1 VTDHPRHPHDPLEDF
16 HLANDRQANELARR
30 GRGGTETEQEEASR
44 SVQKWISEIGGRM
57 KIVTGKQPR
66 PRRILLY
73 GQHGVGKST
82 WASEAPSPIFLNIE
96 DGLNDINC
104 ARTEKL
110 HSYGDVVSAVSWLV
124 TNGEEYKTVVV
135 DTLDWL
141 ERLIFAEVAREAN
154 KTTISDIGYGKGYD
168 AAVKKWEF
176 LLNGLEA
183 NRQKGRG
190 IILLAHARIVRFEN
204 PETSAYDRYEL
215 DLHKSS
221 NGMLQEWCDEVLFA
235 SFRVFTRN
243 EDMGF
248 GKERK
253 IALGGKERYI
263 RTNESAAAVAKN
275 RLRLPDE
282 LPMSWAEY
290 AKHLAPAA
298 NVQGVVSEGSSK
310 KGAA

>member
-1 VTDHPRHPHDPLEDF
+1 MRIL
-16 HLANDRQANELARR
+16 
-30 GRGGTETEQEEASR
+30 
-44 SVQKWISEIGGRM
+44 
-57 KIVTGKQPR
+57 TGKQTR

-73 GQHGVGKST
+73 GQHGIGKST
-82 WASEAPSPIFLNIE
+82 WAAEAPSPIFLDIE
-96 DGLNDINC
+96 GGLGDIDC
-104 ARTEKL
+104 AKTEKL
-110 HSYGDVVSAVSWLV
+110 NDYGDVVAAISWIIQH
-124 TNGEEYKTVVV
+124 GDEYRTIVV

-141 ERLIFAEVAREAN
+141 ERMIFNLVAREARKAN
-154 KTTISDIGYGKGYD
+154 ISDIGFGKGYE
-168 AAVKKWEF
+168 AAIHKWEF
-176 LLNGLEA
+176 ILNSLEA
-183 NRQKGRG
+183 ARQRGKG
-190 IILLAHARIVRFEN
+190 IILLAHARVVRFEN
-204 PETSAYDRYEL
+204 PETAAYDRYEL

-248 GKERK
+248 GKERT

-290 AKHLAPAA
+290 AKYLKAP
-298 NVQGVVSEGSSK
+298 NIPGVVVEGSSK
-310 KGAA
+310 SLAGVA